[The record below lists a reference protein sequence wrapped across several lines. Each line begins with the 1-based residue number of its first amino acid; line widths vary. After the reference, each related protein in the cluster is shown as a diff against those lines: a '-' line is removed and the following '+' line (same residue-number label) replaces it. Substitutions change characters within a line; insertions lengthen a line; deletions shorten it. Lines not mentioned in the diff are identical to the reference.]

1 MNDVIWGEIIDA
13 IDGNTFDMKI
23 TFARSANINT
33 YNKEERIILF
43 KKVHNRTAAQLKAR
57 LLDEDIRCTVLSRDP
72 NGRLICDIIF

>member
-43 KKVHNRTAAQLKAR
+43 KKVHNRTAAMLKSQLF
-57 LLDEDIRCTVLSRDP
+57 DEDIRCTVLSRDP

>member
-43 KKVHNRTAAQLKAR
+43 KRVHNRTASTLKSQ

-72 NGRLICDIIF
+72 DGRLICDIIF